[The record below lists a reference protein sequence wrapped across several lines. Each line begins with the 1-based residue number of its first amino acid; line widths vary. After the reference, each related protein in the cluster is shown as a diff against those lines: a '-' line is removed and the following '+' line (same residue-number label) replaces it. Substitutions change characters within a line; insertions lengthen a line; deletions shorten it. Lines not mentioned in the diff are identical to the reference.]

1 MINQENKPRKPTST
15 DKNENIFDTSF
26 WIFVSVF
33 SILIGLVCFFPYWL
47 TKPALTENLDFK
59 GTGQIG
65 DTIGGTMSPF
75 IAIAAALL
83 TFIAF
88 WVQYKANK
96 QQSEQFKNQAN
107 DVTIERFE
115 NKFYELLRI
124 QRENTT
130 EIDIADVTKGRK
142 AFISMFYEFR
152 FCYAKIKK
160 FIEDYNKEELGFSED
175 DEETIL
181 DIAYHIF
188 FMGIGDNSDKLV
200 IDSLT
205 KRCEQDFI
213 ISLIIYLKS
222 SVKKAWINDHSVR
235 FEVKLKSNP
244 NTLTYSSKYLPLG
257 GHISRLGH
265 YFRHLFQSVNFI
277 AEQDIKIFNEEKKCE
292 YAKTLRAQLSDYE
305 QLLLFYNVC
314 STLGNAW
321 TNKEQ
326 NFIKRFRMI
335 KNMPLPLADFGVI
348 PQQKFKDEIKY
359 WKDKNKSFFE
369 WDERY

>member
-1 MINQENKPRKPTST
+1 MTKNKNTAIEPKKVS
-15 DKNENIFDTSF
+15 DKDENIFDTSF
-26 WIFVSVF
+26 WVFVSVF
-33 SILIGLVCFFPYWL
+33 SILIGLICFFPYWL
-47 TKPALTENLDFK
+47 TKPALTENLNFS

-65 DTIGGTMSPF
+65 DTIGGTMTPF

-96 QQSEQFKNQAN
+96 QQAQQFKNQAD

-130 EIDIADVTKGRK
+130 EIDIAEVSKGRK

-152 FCYAKIKK
+152 FCYAQTKK
-160 FIEDYNKEELGFSED
+160 FIEDYNKKELGFLEN
-175 DEETIL
+175 DEETII

-200 IDSLT
+200 IASLAG
-205 KRCEQDFI
+205 RCEQKFI
-213 ISLIIYLKS
+213 IDLIIYLDETIKQ
-222 SVKKAWINDHSVR
+222 VWKKDIKTK
-235 FEVKLKSNP
+235 FEVKLNDNP
-244 NTLTYSSKYLPLG
+244 NTLTYRSKYLPLG

-265 YFRHLFQSVNFI
+265 YFRHLFQTVNFI
-277 AEQDIKIFNEEKKCE
+277 SEQDQVLFKEDKKCE

-314 STLGNAW
+314 SSLGKAW
-321 TNKEQ
+321 TSKEQ

-335 KNMPLPLADFGVI
+335 KNMPLPLADFGVT
-348 PQQKFKDEIKY
+348 PQQKFKDDIQY
-359 WKDKNKSFFE
+359 WKDQKKAFFE
-369 WDERY
+369 WDER